1 MRYEASVVVKAAHEK
16 VYSAYTD
23 FGAAPKWSTQAKAVE
38 VSAAGDLVRL
48 QTTKGNGQ
56 KITREMK
63 LFPPDRVESEWDT
76 RFTKVSSVVKFEDL
90 SGGTRVTAT
99 LDIGFKG
106 LWGWI
111 LRTQGKAEAEA
122 SAIQEL
128 SSFARYVEAL

>member
-1 MRYEASVVVKAAHEK
+1 MRYEASVVVKAAREK

-23 FGAAPKWSTQAKAVE
+23 FDAAPKWSTQAKAVE
-38 VSAAGDLVRL
+38 VSTAGDLVRL
-48 QTTKGNGQ
+48 QTTNRSGQ
-56 KITREMK
+56 KTTREMK

-76 RFTKVSSVVKFEDL
+76 RFTKVNSVVKFEDH
-90 SGGTRVTAT
+90 SGGTRVAAT
-99 LDIGFKG
+99 LDIRFKG